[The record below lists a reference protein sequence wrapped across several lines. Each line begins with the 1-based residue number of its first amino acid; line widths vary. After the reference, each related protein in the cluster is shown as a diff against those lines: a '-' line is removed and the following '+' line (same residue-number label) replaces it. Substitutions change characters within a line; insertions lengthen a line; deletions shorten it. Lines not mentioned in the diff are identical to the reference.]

1 MVSNI
6 VTKSILGEVY
16 IVLNNNVSSCF
27 TLEQVVWLLMYKNV
41 EEWWQR
47 IKGVIFWIIPRV
59 LAGLTHRILLV
70 GLSPEHF
77 LILMIPS

>member
-1 MVSNI
+1 MFYNI
-6 VTKSILGEVY
+6 VTKSSLGEVY
-16 IVLNNNVSSCF
+16 IVLMKYVSLCV
-27 TLEQVVWLLMYKNV
+27 TLKQVVWLLMYNNV